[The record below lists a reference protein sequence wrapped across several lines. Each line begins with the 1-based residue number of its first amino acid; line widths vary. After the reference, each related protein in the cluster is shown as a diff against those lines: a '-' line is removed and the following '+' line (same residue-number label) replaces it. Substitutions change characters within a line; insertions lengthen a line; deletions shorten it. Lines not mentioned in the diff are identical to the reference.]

1 MAIVIDD
8 FYRTWVA
15 NLPKIGDP
23 RYGIPNLNLME
34 GSLTGK
40 GMLAAIYSQQ
50 NMSRG
55 MQLKEVFTRQDGSK
69 RLAIAKYKYQQRR
82 VQADISTALPVDY
95 CSVGTSPTYI
105 DGEQEIAQTV
115 SYKMTILNDDLL
127 RQAVAS
133 QETFASVMN
142 EQFSLAFEA
151 FTGVFEKALITSYNT
166 KRGINL
172 TNGAATP
179 VAAPVFKDAFDS
191 INRAGSRVIT
201 DEFWLQEYAGQPII
215 AVGDRGARA
224 WYSGVVQP
232 NVQMI
237 PNQGYTGGGTD
248 VANDAGQI
256 ISRTMPD
263 GLTLYISQQLNS
275 VLDAANTTNIDHLA
289 AWKAGALQVLEAYDF
304 DKFAKDGDIVKQ
316 MTMSFVYGGLPIACD
331 VAMNYEYCD
340 SGALGWTITIAKKF
354 DLWAFP
360 KTNAFQATDPLY
372 TSNGTALFSLTTV
385 TP

>member
-40 GMLAAIYSQQ
+40 GMLAALYSQQ

-69 RLAIAKYKYQQRR
+69 RLSIAKYKYQKRR
-82 VQADISTALPVDY
+82 VKADISTALPADY
-95 CSVGTSPTYI
+95 CTVGTSPTYI
-105 DGEQEIAQTV
+105 DGEQEISQTV

-133 QETFASVMN
+133 QETFDSVMN

-179 VAAPVFKDAFDS
+179 LAAPVFKDAFLA
-191 INRAGSRVIT
+191 INRAGTRVIAN
-201 DEFWLQEYAGQPII
+201 EFRKQEYGGQPII
-215 AVGDRGARA
+215 AVGDQAA
-224 WYSGVVQP
+224 MNWYDGVVQP
-232 NVQMI
+232 TAAMV
-237 PNQGYTGGGTD
+237 PNQAFTGGGSD

-256 ISRTMPD
+256 ISRAMPNSM
-263 GLTLYISQQLNS
+263 TLYDCQQLDA

-304 DKFAKDGDIVKQ
+304 DKFSKDGDIVKQ
-316 MTMSFVYGGLPIACD
+316 MTMSFVYGGLPITCD

-372 TSNGTALFSLTTV
+372 TSNCTALFSLTTV
-385 TP
+385 AP